1 MNSASL
7 DKRFI
12 VVAGKGGVGK
22 SAVAS
27 AVGLRA
33 ARAGRRTVV
42 AELSSRSSIPA
53 MFGKGPAR
61 YEPLEL
67 APNLFAAHVQPDPA
81 LHEYAMRKLRFEALF
96 SLVFE
101 NDAVRRFLEVIPGM
115 NELLLLGKAF
125 DLERETSDGRPTWD
139 TVVVDAPAT
148 GHGISLLRLPQV
160 ILEVVEQGPM
170 AEEAR
175 QMRALLEDTQ
185 RTAMVVVSLLE
196 EMPVRETL
204 ELYETAHHGLRMPMG
219 PLIVN
224 RVWPDV
230 LCGDRSASRLDQERL
245 PELEPDLQAQLEAL
259 DSSVRR
265 AAWQREHLRTL
276 QNQLHVDPLLLPEL
290 PRGTFD
296 QASILTLAE
305 TIDAALTLHPS
316 PSLRSAP

>member
-1 MNSASL
+1 
-7 DKRFI
+7 
-12 VVAGKGGVGK
+12 
-22 SAVAS
+22 
-27 AVGLRA
+27 
-33 ARAGRRTVV
+33 
-42 AELSSRSSIPA
+42 

-67 APNLFAAHVQPDPA
+67 APNLFTAHVQPDPA

-224 RVWPDV
+224 RVWPDD
-230 LCGDRSASRLDQERL
+230 LCGDRSASWLDQERL
-245 PELEPDLQAQLEAL
+245 PELEPALQAQLEAL

>member
-1 MNSASL
+1 M
-7 DKRFI
+7 
-12 VVAGKGGVGK
+12 
-22 SAVAS
+22 
-27 AVGLRA
+27 
-33 ARAGRRTVV
+33 V

-160 ILEVVEQGPM
+160 ILEVVEQAARVGHL
-170 AEEAR
+170 EAPR
-175 QMRALLEDTQ
+175 PRRPGE
-185 RTAMVVVSLLE
+185 
-196 EMPVRETL
+196 RETRQP
-204 ELYETAHHGLRMPMG
+204 G
-219 PLIVN
+219 V
-224 RVWPDV
+224 
-230 LCGDRSASRLDQERL
+230 
-245 PELEPDLQAQLEAL
+245 DLAR
-259 DSSVRR
+259 RR
-265 AAWQREHLRTL
+265 AVGAH
-276 QNQLHVDPLLLPEL
+276 
-290 PRGTFD
+290 
-296 QASILTLAE
+296 S
-305 TIDAALTLHPS
+305 HPD
-316 PSLRSAP
+316 RRQKE